1 MVCLFSI
8 SGELQRLAG
17 NSGDHLIQ
25 PPCSK
30 LGQLKQLAQDCGQLG
45 SEHLQGW
52 LKRVCNF
59 STQPIECA
67 VTLTAKTFISYVAVQ
82 SADILW

>member
-25 PPCSK
+25 PSCSK

-45 SEHLQGW
+45 SEHLQG
-52 LKRVCNF
+52 
-59 STQPIECA
+59 
-67 VTLTAKTFISYVAVQ
+67 
-82 SADILW
+82 